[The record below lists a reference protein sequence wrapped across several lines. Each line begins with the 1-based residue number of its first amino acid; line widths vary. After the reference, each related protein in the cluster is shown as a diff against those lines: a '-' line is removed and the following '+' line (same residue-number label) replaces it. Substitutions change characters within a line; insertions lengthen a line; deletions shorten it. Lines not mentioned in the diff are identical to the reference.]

1 MAKPMVEY
9 GFYVNTYL
17 GEKIPEKA
25 FASLA
30 AQAAG
35 VLGSYERRYQVSG
48 GEDAKAM
55 AVCAMAERLQEHHRL
70 CRHTAAS
77 VGNVS
82 VRYEVPK
89 ESLERQLY
97 RAAATYLDIY
107 RGVR

>member
-1 MAKPMVEY
+1 MVEY

-35 VLGSYERRYQVSG
+35 VLGGYERHYQVSG

-55 AVCAMAERLQEHHRL
+55 AICAMAECLQEHHRR

-82 VRYEVPK
+82 VRYETPK
-89 ESLERQLY
+89 EPLERQLY
-97 RAAATYLDIY
+97 RAASTYLDIY
-107 RGVR
+107 RGVH

>member
-1 MAKPMVEY
+1 MAKTMVDY
-9 GFYVNTYL
+9 GFYLNTYL

-25 FASLA
+25 FPALA

-35 VLGSYERRYQVSG
+35 VLGAYDRHYQVSG
-48 GEDAKAM
+48 GETQRNM
-55 AVCAMAERLQEHHRL
+55 AICAMAEKLQEHHRL

-82 VRYEVPK
+82 VRYERPR
-89 ESLERQLY
+89 EPLERQLY

-107 RGVR
+107 RGVQ